1 MNAATFTVRQVLS
14 NRGEYFGQPVA
25 VSGVL
30 AIVSVEGCLVAST
43 AEREDLSQSI
53 LVHVAGLRERL
64 LASIPPLG
72 GGKYYYL
79 HSATVTGTLD
89 SDPSQV
95 HACRLVDVQAINVEI
110 SGEHF
115 SVVFGGNG
123 DA

>member
-1 MNAATFTVRQVLS
+1 MNTATFTVRQVLS
-14 NRGEYFGQPVA
+14 NRSEYFGRPVA

-30 AIVSVEGCLVAST
+30 AVVSGEGRLVASN

-64 LASIPPLG
+64 LASVPPLG
-72 GGKYYYL
+72 GGEYYYL
-79 HSATVTGTLD
+79 HSSTVTGTLD
-89 SDPSQV
+89 SDPSQI
-95 HACRLVDVQAINVEI
+95 HACRLVDVQAINVEV

-115 SVVFGGNG
+115 SVAFGGNG